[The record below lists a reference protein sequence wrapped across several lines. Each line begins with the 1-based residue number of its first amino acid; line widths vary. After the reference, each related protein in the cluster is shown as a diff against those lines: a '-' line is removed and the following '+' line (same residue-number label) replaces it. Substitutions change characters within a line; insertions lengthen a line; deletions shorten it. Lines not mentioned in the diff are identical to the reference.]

1 MLYIN
6 KIICIFVDMD
16 TWYEVIDSSTFQD
29 EMYNYIHY
37 NPSVKKRIIDMLLG
51 KGLWIASS
59 STRITINR
67 KGSKSNKSGWVV
79 IRSGIFQID
88 IYQLDDGWFKVKVIE
103 PLASFMGGKRVRFY
117 MCDQEFGVRDLLK
130 FLLVI

>member
-1 MLYIN
+1 MN
-6 KIICIFVDMD
+6 

-51 KGLWIASS
+51 KGLWIVSS
-59 STRITINR
+59 FTRITINR
-67 KGSKSNKSGWVV
+67 KGSKSNKSAWVD

-88 IYQLDDGWFKVKVIE
+88 IYQLDDGWFKVEVIE
-103 PLASFMGGKRVRFY
+103 PLAPGGRRVRFY

-130 FLLVI
+130 SLLVI

>member
-1 MLYIN
+1 
-6 KIICIFVDMD
+6 MD
-16 TWYEVIDSSTFQD
+16 TWYEVIDVSTFQD
-29 EMYNYIHY
+29 EKYNYIHY

-59 STRITINR
+59 STACFELITINR

-103 PLASFMGGKRVRFY
+103 PLASFMGGKRIRFY
-117 MCDQEFGVRDLLK
+117 ICDQEFGVRDLLK
-130 FLLVI
+130 SLLVI

>member
-1 MLYIN
+1 MN
-6 KIICIFVDMD
+6 

-37 NPSVKKRIIDMLLG
+37 NPFVKKRIIDMLFG
-51 KGLWIASS
+51 KGLWIVSS

-67 KGSKSNKSGWVV
+67 KESNKSGWVVSVRWKPSLNFGV

-103 PLASFMGGKRVRFY
+103 PLASFRVGKRVRFY

-130 FLLVI
+130 SLLVI